1 MSFSKNADFT
11 VEMVKIMPVLLREVT
26 RKHENQ
32 LTKLNLTV
40 SHIVILDLLIEKTPC
55 TMGEIAMSLG
65 LTMSA
70 VTGIIDKMIG
80 IRLVKRE
87 RSTEDRRVVRV
98 FLLQKGQNTVEHVR
112 RLREDVI
119 SEMYS
124 VLTDKERSEYLALL
138 RKVYKN
144 LLERK

>member
-32 LTKLNLTV
+32 LRKLNLTV

-87 RSTEDRRVVRV
+87 RSAEDRRVVRV
-98 FLLQKGQNTVEHVR
+98 VLLQKGQNTAEHVR

-119 SEMYS
+119 SEMY
-124 VLTDKERSEYLALL
+124 
-138 RKVYKN
+138 
-144 LLERK
+144 